1 MADLNGVPRGG
12 SDADR
17 GQLLLVGA
25 LSLAVLFVALAL
37 LLNTA
42 IYTGNLATREAG
54 VEGTEAI
61 EYTSASREG
70 AVAAIESVNR
80 RNDSSHATLSS
91 ALRETMA
98 AWDDTAAHHRAV
110 NGDAANAAVVGTTN
124 GTRIRQREA
133 NRNFSSVGG
142 APDWTVVDG
151 ATGIRSIRF
160 EVYAT
165 RLKNGPTDS
174 FRMNVSSAE
183 GTRSL
188 SLYNNSTDDPRALI
202 DGPEG
207 TSVCPAGSVTGGT
220 FAVDVANGSI
230 GGASCSALTRLD
242 DTSGTVTV
250 EYDDG
255 DVGGGAYSMVVN
267 GTSSSLSLPGLASP
281 GTDDPDWTDALYGA
295 SIRISYRT
303 PQLEYTTTVA
313 VVPA

>member
-1 MADLNGVPRGG
+1 MADLNGVRRGG
-12 SDADR
+12 AGTDR

-54 VEGTEAI
+54 IGGTEAV
-61 EYTSASREG
+61 EYVSASQDG
-70 AVAAIESVNR
+70 GIAAIESVNR
-80 RNDSSHATLSS
+80 RNASSHATLYT

-110 NGDAANAAVVGTTN
+110 NGDAADVDVVGTTN
-124 GTRIRQREA
+124 GTRIRQRDA

-151 ATGIRSIRF
+151 AMGIRSIRF
-160 EVYAT
+160 EVDAA
-165 RLKNGPTDS
+165 RLKTGPTNS
-174 FRMNVSSAE
+174 FRMDVSSAD

-202 DGPEG
+202 DGPAG
-207 TSVCPAGSVTGGT
+207 TATCPAGSAPGGT
-220 FAVDVANGSI
+220 FVVDVANGSV
-230 GGASCSALTRLD
+230 GGASCPALTRLD

-250 EYDDG
+250 EYADG
-255 DVGGGAYSMVVN
+255 DVAGGRYSIVVN

-281 GTDDPDWTDALYGA
+281 GTGDPDWTDAVYAA
-295 SIRISYRT
+295 SIRVSYRT
-303 PQLEYTTTVA
+303 PQMEYTTTVE